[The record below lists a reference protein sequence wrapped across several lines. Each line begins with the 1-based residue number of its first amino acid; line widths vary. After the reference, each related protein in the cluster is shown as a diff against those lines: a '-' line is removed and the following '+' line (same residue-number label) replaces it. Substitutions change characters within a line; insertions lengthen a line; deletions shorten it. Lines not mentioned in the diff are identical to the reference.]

1 MPSNAVVQVAD
12 TPVTSETFNHW
23 MRVAAASAA
32 QTTGGVPTVPVPPD
46 YTACIANLKK
56 HQTTTGPA
64 ADEAALKSQC
74 EQQYKSYKAEV
85 MSFLISSEW
94 VIQEA
99 KRLGVHLTDQ
109 EVQKELEK
117 LRQREFPKEA
127 EFKKFLATSGE
138 TISDL
143 LLRVKIDM
151 LGSRI
156 EKKVANGA
164 KPVTASEVEHYYNL
178 HQSQYGKPEAK
189 DLLAILTKTEAG
201 ANKAKQEI
209 ESGKSFASV
218 AKTSSIDPTSKNT
231 GGKLNGVV
239 RGEEQ
244 KEFEDAIFS
253 AKENVLSGPVR
264 TPFGYY
270 VFEVKKTTPAAK
282 AALAKVS
289 AEIKRQLKAQRQQAA
304 MTAFLKAFQ
313 TRWKNQTDCPN
324 GYVVEDCK
332 QYQKPKTTS
341 TGPTVR

>member
-1 MPSNAVVQVAD
+1 M
-12 TPVTSETFNHW
+12 
-23 MRVAAASAA
+23 
-32 QTTGGVPTVPVPPD
+32 PVPPD

-99 KRLGVHLTDQ
+99 NRLGVHLTDQ

-164 KPVTASEVEHYYNL
+164 KPVSASEVEHYYNL

-189 DLLAILTKTEAG
+189 DLLVILTKTEAG

-239 RGEEQ
+239 ARRGAKGIRRRDLLGQ
-244 KEFEDAIFS
+244 GKRPQRTSQDAVRLLRLRSQEDHP
-253 AKENVLSGPVR
+253 G
-264 TPFGYY
+264 
-270 VFEVKKTTPAAK
+270 
-282 AALAKVS
+282 
-289 AEIKRQLKAQRQQAA
+289 RQ
-304 MTAFLKAFQ
+304 
-313 TRWKNQTDCPN
+313 
-324 GYVVEDCK
+324 GGVVEGLGRNQAPAQGAATASGHDGL
-332 QYQKPKTTS
+332 PES
-341 TGPTVR
+341 IPDALEEPDRLS